1 MSFKALVWL
10 LILVLVIYVG
20 WKSVIILDEDE
31 QMLVT
36 QMGHLIQEPDTAA
49 GFHLIT
55 PLISQAYVYK
65 KNLIE
70 WHSEVAEMPT
80 RDDKFVAIE
89 SFAYWKISD
98 PVSFY
103 QSVKT
108 IETAEKR
115 LTDLLDGMLR
125 DEIARYSLA
134 ELVRSS
140 NRRMDTSGIQNVLK
154 VPQKKTLFQVKGQ
167 QPKINAA
174 IFNNASTALDSLRI
188 GIRLV
193 DFNLKTVNYIQTIE

>member
-1 MSFKALVWL
+1 
-10 LILVLVIYVG
+10 
-20 WKSVIILDEDE
+20 
-31 QMLVT
+31 
-36 QMGHLIQEPDTAA
+36 
-49 GFHLIT
+49 
-55 PLISQAYVYK
+55 
-65 KNLIE
+65 
-70 WHSEVAEMPT
+70 
-80 RDDKFVAIE
+80 
-89 SFAYWKISD
+89 
-98 PVSFY
+98 
-103 QSVKT
+103 
-108 IETAEKR
+108 
-115 LTDLLDGMLR
+115 MLR